1 MEKGN
6 ALHLFKSLQPNKK
19 GIHHLVQLRN
29 ASVIDV
35 SKTKL
40 DETYLKSD
48 VVIKD
53 FDLIKLDW
61 FRKKC
66 VFAYFINNSAAYTYK
81 AKIFLNA
88 ETIIIKVYLPKTE
101 PFIAGIIYRPP
112 DKVDFVNCL
121 DQIISQFNTL
131 ETLGNFNINWF
142 FNGDEAFSNNIA
154 KAAYK
159 EMPPLTKKKYLDF
172 CFSYI

>member
-1 MEKGN
+1 M
-6 ALHLFKSLQPNKK
+6 
-19 GIHHLVQLRN
+19 
-29 ASVIDV
+29 
-35 SKTKL
+35 
-40 DETYLKSD
+40 KSD
-48 VVIKD
+48 VVTKD
-53 FDLIKLDW
+53 FDLIKLDS
-61 FRKKC
+61 FRKKG

-142 FNGDEAFSNNIA
+142 FNGGEVFSNNIA

-159 EMPPLTKKKYLDF
+159 EMPPLTKKKIFRLLLFLYLKANNQNI
-172 CFSYI
+172 S